1 MVELDEV
8 VVAHDRTH
16 GFVDDED
23 NGKYEDTVA
32 GGRTDGCSILV
43 VPVIL
48 QMNLEKS
55 SVGDEQQPQ

>member
-1 MVELDEV
+1 VVEVDEV
-8 VVAHDRTH
+8 LVAHDRTH

-32 GGRTDGCSILV
+32 GGRTDGCSIPV
-43 VPVIL
+43 VSALL

-55 SVGDEQQPQ
+55 SVYDEQQPQ